1 MKNTVEKKRMV
12 KAMTPRTK
20 RIQNHKVA
28 EEAIRQRAFE
38 IYLARRGEPGRE
50 LDDWLQ
56 AERELTENKS

>member
-1 MKNTVEKKRMV
+1 MKNSDEQKRIG
-12 KAMTPRTK
+12 KAKTPRTK
-20 RIQNHKVA
+20 RVQNHKVA

-56 AERELTENKS
+56 AERELTTSKS